1 MRRAVH
7 RLEPEP
13 CGPPGSGRPQ
23 RIPGRDNVVVRSSGV
38 HGRGLFAKR
47 DIKEGERVLQYMGEK
62 VDKKEGTRRTDKQWD
77 RGRVYTFE
85 LNKTHDIDGSP
96 PWNVARLANHSCNPN
111 CESRNDRG
119 RAIWVVALRDIRK
132 GEEISYDYNF
142 PLTDPPPVCRC
153 GAANCRGYIVGSEYI
168 SALNRWLRR
177 HGKPPVT
184 KRYGKQAPPTK
195 KA

>member
-1 MRRAVH
+1 MQA
-7 RLEPEP
+7 EPN
-13 CGPPGSGRPQ
+13 GPPGTKPA
-23 RIPGRDNVVVRSSGV
+23 RIPGRENVVVRPSGV
-38 HGRGLFAKR
+38 HGRGLFAAR
-47 DIKEGERVLQYMGEK
+47 DIAEGERVLQYMGEL
-62 VDKKEGTRRTDKQWD
+62 VDKAEGTRRTDRQWD

-96 PWNVARLANHSCNPN
+96 AWNVARLANHSCDPN

-119 RAIWVVALRDIRK
+119 RAIWIVALRDIRK

-142 PLTDPPPVCRC
+142 PLTDPPPICRC

-168 SALNRWLRR
+168 RDLNRWLRR

-184 KRYGKQAPPTK
+184 KRRGAQPAPEAK
-195 KA
+195 